1 MSEHTKSGST
11 DFLQV
16 QRDGSE
22 MYRFAQELDR
32 VGDECGEYSRN
43 LVRANGGDETEMS
56 KWYDAKASILS
67 EVAKAARKV
76 TGL

>member
-1 MSEHTKSGST
+1 MSEMTKSGTPDYQAMKRES
-11 DFLQV
+11 
-16 QRDGSE
+16 SE
-22 MYRFAQELDR
+22 LYRFARELDR

-56 KWYDAKASILS
+56 KWFDAKASILS
-67 EVAKAARKV
+67 EVAKAARKA